1 MNKMNIRRYASYF
14 KKIRQS
20 RKQKQHGL
28 LGLVLLSRRQ
38 GDILQGTLFYTDSR
52 MFYTNSLSK
61 LKTWHRKSVLYK
73 KHIKSQYYVA
83 IRIHVCIKCSMI
95 MTWIPVI
102 VVNTGYQHCIINFL
116 DWYCL
121 LVSIHVHINGR
132 TFLLS
137 IIYRFQCLFH
147 SAEKLLD
154 VIKRSVPSEDADDEN
169 PVVTVYLSELFVKT
183 QPNMTKSVS
192 KYTCQIFF

>member
-61 LKTWHRKSVLYK
+61 LKTWHRKSLHYK
-73 KHIKSQYYVA
+73 KHIKSQYSVA
-83 IRIHVCIKCSMI
+83 IRIHVCIKCSMN

-102 VVNTGYQHCIINFL
+102 VVDKGYQHCIMNFL

-132 TFLLS
+132 MFLFS
-137 IIYRFQCLFH
+137 II
-147 SAEKLLD
+147 
-154 VIKRSVPSEDADDEN
+154 I
-169 PVVTVYLSELFVKT
+169 
-183 QPNMTKSVS
+183 
-192 KYTCQIFF
+192 

>member
-38 GDILQGTLFYTDSR
+38 GDILQETLFYTDSR

-73 KHIKSQYYVA
+73 KSH
-83 IRIHVCIKCSMI
+83 
-95 MTWIPVI
+95 
-102 VVNTGYQHCIINFL
+102 
-116 DWYCL
+116 
-121 LVSIHVHINGR
+121 
-132 TFLLS
+132 
-137 IIYRFQCLFH
+137 
-147 SAEKLLD
+147 
-154 VIKRSVPSEDADDEN
+154 
-169 PVVTVYLSELFVKT
+169 
-183 QPNMTKSVS
+183 
-192 KYTCQIFF
+192 